1 MTTIS
6 IIKTSILFFIVLS
19 AMNCAPSARF
29 STKSNKNQN
38 LNQDN
43 YRAGSII
50 HGNAS
55 YYADKFHG
63 RKTANGEIFDMYKK
77 SAAHKTLPF
86 NTMLKVTN
94 LKNNKNVVVRI
105 NDRGPFVRGREIDL
119 SYRAAQEL
127 DMIPEGV
134 AKVQIKI
141 LELGK

>member
-1 MTTIS
+1 
-6 IIKTSILFFIVLS
+6 
-19 AMNCAPSARF
+19 MNCAPSARF
-29 STKSNKNQN
+29 SSKSNKSQN
-38 LNQDN
+38 FNKDN
-43 YRAGSII
+43 YHAGSII

-94 LKNNKNVVVRI
+94 LKNNKNVIVRI
-105 NDRGPFVRGREIDL
+105 NDRGPFVKGREIDL

-127 DMIPEGV
+127 GMIPEGV
-134 AKVQIKI
+134 ARVKIKI